1 MNYAVSEFKPIQDT
15 PRRLS
20 ELEEARDVLL
30 NVFLKDGFAIACFK
44 FGVVAFPEELEPKLR
59 ELVGKPCAILRLDGH
74 YHIREVSGH
83 A

>member
-1 MNYAVSEFKPIQDT
+1 MSE

-30 NVFLKDGFAIACFK
+30 NVFLKDGFAVAGFK
-44 FGVVAFPEELEPKLR
+44 FGTVAFPEEMETKLR
-59 ELVGKPCAILRLDGH
+59 GMIGREVACLRLDGE
-74 YHIREVSGH
+74 YHVREVFGH